1 MKPLR
6 ACEKTTYNASN
17 REKFFSM
24 FVAPTL
30 WKGLIMLT
38 LRIFLIVLTFS
49 FFPLSGTASIVPC
62 GGTFEE
68 FVTSAKQEALNR
80 GTSQVTIDAFFA
92 TVEHDPDVI
101 KRDRSQG
108 IFKKSFMEFSKLV
121 MTNHRIVKGMEF
133 EEQHG
138 AVLDAVLE
146 KYGVPRGVLL
156 SFLALETDYG
166 VVQGD
171 HNTLNSIVTLSH
183 DCRRPELFQPHLFAA
198 LELFKRDNF
207 DPVNTVGAWAGEI
220 GMIQMLPEDILLYG
234 IDADGDGKVN
244 LKESVADAMM
254 TAGNVLNQTGWQPN
268 QPWLVEVI
276 VPENLDWSLAQ
287 PTYLQTLGD
296 WKGMGIVPRDGIWP
310 DPTYEAAL
318 LLPHGRLGPAF
329 FAFPNYAVYLEW
341 NKSFVYST
349 TSAFFATLLSGKPIY
364 LDGNPPPPLADE
376 NVIRLQTIL
385 AERGHDVG
393 KVDGIVGARTRAA
406 VRQEQLNFDLPADS
420 WPTLELL
427 DLLEKN

>member
-1 MKPLR
+1 MKQYR
-6 ACEKTTYNASN
+6 ACEKKSYNDLD
-17 REKFFSM
+17 
-24 FVAPTL
+24 PTRSVPPIL
-30 WKGLIMLT
+30 LKGIIMLN
-38 LRIFLIVLTFS
+38 LRVFSLILLLS
-49 FFPLSGTASIVPC
+49 FIPLSGKASIVPC

-80 GTSQVTIDAFFA
+80 GTSQDTIDAFFA

-101 KRDRSQG
+101 RRDRSQG

-121 MTNHRIVKGMEF
+121 MTNHRITKGMEF
-133 EEQHG
+133 EEKHG
-138 AVLDAVLE
+138 AVLDAVQE
-146 KYGVPRGVLL
+146 RYGVPRGVLL

-198 LELFKRDNF
+198 LELYKRDNF

-244 LKESVADAMM
+244 LKSSVADALM
-254 TAGNVLNQTGWQPN
+254 TAGNVLNHTGWRPN

-276 VPENLDWSLAQ
+276 VPEKLDWSLAQ
-287 PTYLQTLGD
+287 PTHFQTLGE
-296 WKGMGIVPRDGIWP
+296 WKEMGIVPRDGKWP
-310 DPTYEAAL
+310 ELTYEAAL

-329 FAFPNYAVYLEW
+329 FAFPNYRVYLEW

-349 TSAFFATLLSGKPIY
+349 TSAFFATLLAGNPIY

-376 NVIRLQTIL
+376 DVNKLQTIL
-385 AERGHDVG
+385 ANRGHDVG

-406 VRQEQLNFDLPADS
+406 VRQEQLNFGLPADA
-420 WPTLELL
+420 WPTKELL
-427 DLLEKN
+427 TLLEKN